1 MQRRRFLTTAMAA
14 GAVVAMPDLGNAAL
28 PRKRLYLYDAHS
40 SAEIDEEFWVDGWY
54 NPDVVDKFNNF
65 MKDRR
70 SGEVRQMD
78 PGLLDILHALQNV
91 TGRREP
97 IHLLCGYR
105 SRTTNAMLARRSR
118 GVARNS
124 LHIAG
129 RASDIYM
136 PGLNLSS
143 LRDNAKGLSAGGVG
157 YYPRSG
163 FVHVDTGP
171 IRYW

>member
-1 MQRRRFLTTAMAA
+1 MQRRSVLTMAGMA
-14 GAVVAMPDLGNAAL
+14 GAAIAMPRIVSAAL

-40 SAEIDEEFWVDGWY
+40 GAEIDEEYWVDGWY
-54 NPDVVDKFNNF
+54 NPDALSRFNHF

-70 SGEVRQMD
+70 SGEVRNMD
-78 PGLLDILHALQNV
+78 PGLLDILHALQNM
-91 TGRREP
+91 GSQREP

-124 LHIAG
+124 LHITG
-129 RASDIYM
+129 QASDIYM
-136 PGLNLSS
+136 PGLNLSR
-143 LRDNAKGLSAGGVG
+143 LRDNAKSLQAGGVG

-163 FVHVDTGP
+163 FVHVDTGD